1 MPLNSTRVVPS
12 NKSKLIDSKM
22 SSLRREQD
30 STAASNNNFRFPM
43 SPDDAFKHFGTY
55 MWEVEKKEIFQKV
68 FDSKRKEEVY
78 EFPQIYFFP
87 LEERKK
93 QKNIGC
99 HSKDPG
105 SQSDMGASNE

>member
-30 STAASNNNFRFPM
+30 STAASANNHRFPM
-43 SPDDAFKHFGTY
+43 TPDEAFKCFSQY
-55 MWEVEKKEIFQKV
+55 MWEIEKKEIFNKV
-68 FDSKRKEEVY
+68 FDPKKKEEVY

-87 LEERKK
+87 VEERKK
-93 QKNIGC
+93 
-99 HSKDPG
+99 
-105 SQSDMGASNE
+105 